1 MLEQLGPNLQSILS
15 NASALVLTIDQDGI
29 VTEAT
34 GSGIEGLKLVPERL
48 LGRDFIAYSRKIEG
62 LEESLQNALNGQSN
76 RIEIE
81 IFGTILDAWM
91 EPALSPS
98 GAPGYATVVVS
109 DITDSAVAARSES
122 ALKHLKE
129 DSQRAR
135 KFITSLSHEMKS
147 PLTTVVA
154 LTDLLRLND
163 RGNLHPDQIK
173 QITVVME
180 NADRLT
186 LLVNDFLNHSKM
198 EAGEFQSKPSKFQI
212 SELAQDLEKSFEPI
226 ATGEDQK
233 IIVTSPD
240 EHQFAVADRELL
252 RQAIMNLLINA
263 SKYSPLKTTVSL
275 DIWVDENDLRITVT
289 DEGPGIPQDE
299 RSAIF
304 EPYNR
309 LDDKEGTGTGMG
321 LAIVRQIVELHHGK
335 VWVEDGVGASEGTS
349 FSIWIPEAVSGS

>member
-1 MLEQLGPNLQSILS
+1 
-15 NASALVLTIDQDGI
+15 
-29 VTEAT
+29 
-34 GSGIEGLKLVPERL
+34 
-48 LGRDFIAYSRKIEG
+48 
-62 LEESLQNALNGQSN
+62 
-76 RIEIE
+76 
-81 IFGTILDAWM
+81 
-91 EPALSPS
+91 
-98 GAPGYATVVVS
+98 
-109 DITDSAVAARSES
+109 
-122 ALKHLKE
+122 
-129 DSQRAR
+129 
-135 KFITSLSHEMKS
+135 MKS